1 MRKIIAIA
9 WNDLRLEFTERS
21 SLIFFIV
28 LPMLF
33 TWIIGMAM
41 QGMIAPEEN
50 PDPRTPLVVINED
63 SGLYA
68 PDLLDFLNR
77 SEIIRVELKSSEEGQ
92 ALFADESIQAYLLIP
107 ADFSAN
113 IAAGLE
119 SGAELTLNPKF
130 SDTVKV
136 EQAVKEALE
145 PINRSVAIAMQAVAT
160 NTDAASAPAQF
171 DKTYREALASLKEPT
186 LTSVVEYRE
195 NTQSTQQLTSS
206 FQLTSPGQLVTWVLV
221 ALSGTS
227 VIFVNERKYG
237 TLRRL
242 LTSPTSKATL
252 LTGKVLGRVSMGI
265 VQMLLLILFG
275 KLVLNVNWGNSPLAL
290 LLVVVSF
297 SFTGTALGILL
308 GTLSKTASQASG
320 LSTLFSMLLA
330 SLGGAWWPLEITP
343 KIYQQV
349 VHVLPST
356 WAMQGFNRIILGG
369 QGVQGVLLPCAILW
383 GFTLVFFM
391 ISVRKLKFE

>member
-136 EQAVKEALE
+136 EQA
-145 PINRSVAIAMQAVAT
+145 INRSVAIAT